1 MERIDL
7 SDLGFAELSPL
18 CEAIDVRVAELREVE
33 GPALRQSFAEHSE
46 KTLGL
51 SLEEL
56 VRERHGK
63 RHSRPTIVADVPPA
77 AMVYLS
83 RRIASRTSS
92 ERFLAPIRFMTHA
105 L

>member
-1 MERIDL
+1 VGI
-7 SDLGFAELSPL
+7 AELGAL
-18 CEAIDVRVAELREVE
+18 REAIDVRVAEPREVE
-33 GPALRQSFAEHSE
+33 GPAPRQSVAEHAE

-63 RHSRPTIVADVPPA
+63 RRGRPIKVADVPPA

-92 ERFLAPIRFMTHA
+92 ERFLAPIRFITHA